1 MFHGKNFHPSQ
12 LIGLLFGVSPKR
24 YFWVMDTIC
33 LKPRNEDE
41 HVVKALQSSGWEFG
55 AHGLN
60 NSQGA
65 SHMSRAEEE
74 AYFKQ
79 TFRWAGLRSLPF
91 LAK

>member
-1 MFHGKNFHPSQ
+1 MFHSNLHPSQ
-12 LIGLLFGVSPKR
+12 LIGLPFWGI
-24 YFWVMDTIC
+24 FWVILAPIR
-33 LKPRNEDE
+33 LKLRNEDQ

-79 TFRWAGLRSLPF
+79 TFRTWLV
-91 LAK
+91 